1 MLIAVTI
8 ALSVVVGLAVGLLG
22 GGGTILLLPL
32 LVYVAGLETK
42 EAIATSLLVVGVTSV
57 FATATHARAGNVHW
71 RTGAVFGAAGMVGAY
86 IGGLLSRF
94 IPGWVLML
102 AFAAMMIAT
111 ATAMLRTRGA
121 AEDGGLPGPLPLV
134 RIVVD
139 GLTVGLVTGIVGAGG
154 GFLVVPAL
162 ALLGGLPMVAAVG
175 TSVLVIAMKSFAGL
189 AGYLSTVS
197 IDWALAAGISVT
209 AVIGAVI
216 GGRLADKADPELLRR
231 IFGWFVLVMATVILA
246 QELSLWAGGA
256 ALAATAAYAVVT
268 VIRARGA
275 DDPAPGFLPEAE
287 GSDAATAAAPA
298 DTADDPATTAASSG
312 PADPPRPVR

>member
-1 MLIAVTI
+1 MLIALTI
-8 ALSVVVGLAVGLLG
+8 ALSVVVGLAIGLLG

-57 FATATHARAGNVHW
+57 FATITHARSGNVRW
-71 RTGAVFGAAGMVGAY
+71 RTGVLFGAAGMVGAY
-86 IGGLLSRF
+86 AGGLLSRF

-111 ATAMLRTRGA
+111 AVAMLRPRTAAATGA
-121 AEDGGLPGPLPLV
+121 ARGSLPLL
-134 RIVVD
+134 RIIAD
-139 GLTVGLVTGIVGAGG
+139 GLVVGLVTGIVGAGG

-197 IDWALAAGISVT
+197 IDWALAAGVSVT

-216 GGRLADKADPELLRR
+216 GGRLAGKVDPAVLRT

-246 QELSLWAGGA
+246 QELSLWVGGA
-256 ALAATAAYAVVT
+256 ALAVVLAAAAVVAG
-268 VIRARGA
+268 RARSADAKATEPGAGTAGA
-275 DDPAPGFLPEAE
+275 DNAPDP
-287 GSDAATAAAPA
+287 AATAPGRA
-298 DTADDPATTAASSG
+298 DPAG
-312 PADPPRPVR
+312 PSRSLG